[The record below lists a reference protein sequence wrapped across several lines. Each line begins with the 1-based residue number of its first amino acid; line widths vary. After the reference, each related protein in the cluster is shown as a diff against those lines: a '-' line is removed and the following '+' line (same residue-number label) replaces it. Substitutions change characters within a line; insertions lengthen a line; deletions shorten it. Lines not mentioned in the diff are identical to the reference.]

1 MDENLNNADND
12 NQIIVDNKKNAD
24 NQKKEMFFSLH
35 MDSQSLHL

>member
-24 NQKKEMFFSLH
+24 NQKKEMFISLH